1 MNVRSLVSK
10 VSAAVVLAAAVCTS
24 TASAASATW
33 TIDAVHS
40 TVLFRIHHLGAGYTY
55 GRFNELSGSI
65 VVDDANLAA
74 SSVKVEVKTASVD
87 TNSKDRDAHLSGPD
101 FFNAGQFPTITFAST
116 SIKKN
121 GDAAYDVTGDLT
133 LHGIKKSV
141 TVKMDKTGEGKDMKG
156 KEIIGFEGTVT
167 ILRSEY
173 DIKKYL
179 PNIGDEVRLTLAF
192 EAIKQ

>member
-1 MNVRSLVSK
+1 L
-10 VSAAVVLAAAVCTS
+10 SAVASRYPPIPRNFATDGDRAS
-24 TASAASATW
+24 TA
-33 TIDAVHS
+33 D
-40 TVLFRIHHLGAGYTY
+40 
-55 GRFNELSGSI
+55 E
-65 VVDDANLAA
+65 
-74 SSVKVEVKTASVD
+74 
-87 TNSKDRDAHLSGPD
+87 
-101 FFNAGQFPTITFAST
+101 
-116 SIKKN
+116 
-121 GDAAYDVTGDLT
+121 TGDLT

>member
-1 MNVRSLVSK
+1 MNVRSLLSK
-10 VSAAVVLAAAVCTS
+10 VSAAALLVAAVCTS
-24 TASAASATW
+24 TASAAPATW
-33 TIDAVHS
+33 SVDPVHS
-40 TVLFRIHHLGAGYTY
+40 AVLFRIHHMGAGYTW

-65 VVDDANLAA
+65 VLDEANLAG
-74 SSVKVEVKTASVD
+74 SSVKVEIKTASVD
-87 TNSKDRDAHLSGPD
+87 TNSKARDEHLSGPD
-101 FFNAGQFPTITFAST
+101 FFDAGQFPTITFAST

-121 GDAAYDVTGDLT
+121 GDAAFDVTGDLT
-133 LHGIKKSV
+133 LHGVKKSI
-141 TVKMDKTGEGKDMKG
+141 TVKMDKTGSGKDMKG
-156 KEIIGFEGTVT
+156 KEIVGFEGTVT